1 MNTSIKIIKLTN
13 PGKLIG
19 FLKNHSIRWDGGV
32 PLLVAQLKNSTVIA
46 IEGYPAASQDKNGY
60 FLGKD
65 FEEKLCE
72 RNGGKAIYSGS
83 TYLYCILPGNIIMGN
98 RYSVNML
105 ISTCEKYGCKK
116 IL

>member
-19 FLKNHSIRWDGGV
+19 FLKNHDIKWDGGV
-32 PLLVAQLKNSTVIA
+32 PLLVAQLENGTVIA

-65 FEEKLCE
+65 FEEKLCK

-98 RYSVNML
+98 KYSVDML
-105 ISTCEKYGCKK
+105 ISTCKKYGCKK